1 MLRCQ
6 LKTISHDDNNK
17 MVAKNSIKN
26 FSFTIYH
33 KLILVPCMK
42 MNNFIKKKQKYY
54 IVYEFVFGDMVA
66 RLIPSKFEL
75 SIIHN
80 IGQDLLWMIL
90 LSSPIFKTMIL
101 HEKYVCNN
109 GRGSDFIR
117 SYIRFVFC
125 WHFGGFV
132 NNFWY

>member
-6 LKTISHDDNNK
+6 LKTISHDNDK

-33 KLILVPCMK
+33 KLILVCTMYD
-42 MNNFIKKKQKYY
+42 NEWFYKKKTYY

-75 SIIHN
+75 SIIH
-80 IGQDLLWMIL
+80 IGRDSLWAM
-90 LSSPIFKTMIL
+90 SSPKI
-101 HEKYVCNN
+101 
-109 GRGSDFIR
+109 
-117 SYIRFVFC
+117 
-125 WHFGGFV
+125 
-132 NNFWY
+132 

>member
-1 MLRCQ
+1 
-6 LKTISHDDNNK
+6 

-33 KLILVPCMK
+33 KLILVCTMYD
-42 MNNFIKKKQKYY
+42 NEWFYKKKTYY

-90 LSSPIFKTMIL
+90 LSSPIFKTIVSY
-101 HEKYVCNN
+101 EK
-109 GRGSDFIR
+109 
-117 SYIRFVFC
+117 
-125 WHFGGFV
+125 
-132 NNFWY
+132 

>member
-6 LKTISHDDNNK
+6 LKTISHDNNK

-42 MNNFIKKKQKYY
+42 MNNFIKKTK
-54 IVYEFVFGDMVA
+54 VLYEFVFGDMVA

-101 HEKYVCNN
+101 HEK
-109 GRGSDFIR
+109 
-117 SYIRFVFC
+117 
-125 WHFGGFV
+125 
-132 NNFWY
+132 

>member
-66 RLIPSKFEL
+66 
-75 SIIHN
+75 
-80 IGQDLLWMIL
+80 QDLGPGTQD
-90 LSSPIFKTMIL
+90 PISIPKVDKSF
-101 HEKYVCNN
+101 
-109 GRGSDFIR
+109 
-117 SYIRFVFC
+117 
-125 WHFGGFV
+125 
-132 NNFWY
+132 

>member
-6 LKTISHDDNNK
+6 LKTISHDNNNK
-17 MVAKNSIKN
+17 MVAKNIIKK

-42 MNNFIKKKQKYY
+42 MNNFIKKKYY

-80 IGQDLLWMIL
+80 IGRDLLWMIL

-101 HEKYVCNN
+101 HEK
-109 GRGSDFIR
+109 
-117 SYIRFVFC
+117 
-125 WHFGGFV
+125 
-132 NNFWY
+132 